1 VGLDSK
7 IESKFECVI
16 RITCLMEKQ
25 GSDNMTTN
33 VPTNANPDS
42 GASGNSSVV
51 SGEGSR
57 IADVEREVKKLK
69 ADVEGFMDLKNAVD
83 DLKNTIV
90 DIRALISEVQSPFNL
105 LQLITNEDD
114 LNKVIQAKP
123 LIEKKFLAGKTAE
136 AGTKNVMEAKSVQR
150 SGLPE
155 TVASEAASTEEG
167 EKETGFSVETSVEAS
182 EPEKLDRLE
191 KAAVGS
197 LKDFEISGLEKDTS
211 LVEWVYMMLDLG
223 FDEASIGKVC
233 DFCEFS
239 GFMPKGYSVH
249 VSNLVG
255 AIVKARS
262 KNLSAEEVVLTI
274 YNAADAVGV
283 ETNPKDLKRLLIN
296 VLKRRKAGE
305 MR

>member
-1 VGLDSK
+1 MSG
-7 IESKFECVI
+7 
-16 RITCLMEKQ
+16 
-25 GSDNMTTN
+25 
-33 VPTNANPDS
+33 DS
-42 GASGNSSVV
+42 GVV

-57 IADVEREVKKLK
+57 IEVVEKDVKKLK
-69 ADVEGFMDLKNAVD
+69 ADIEGFMDLKNTVD

-90 DIRALISEVQSPFNL
+90 DIRALISEAQSPFNL

-123 LIEKKFLAGKTAE
+123 LIEKKLLAGKTAE
-136 AGTKNVMEAKSVQR
+136 ASTKNVMEAKGEPQ

-155 TVASEAASTEEG
+155 TIASEASITEKG

-182 EPEKLDRLE
+182 EPERLDRFE
-191 KAAVGS
+191 EAAAVGS
-197 LKDFEISGLEKDTS
+197 LKDLGSGGLEKDAS
-211 LVEWVYMMLDLG
+211 LVQWVYMMLDLG
-223 FDEASIGKVC
+223 FDEQSIGKVC

-249 VSNLVG
+249 VSNLVS

-262 KNLSAEEVVLTI
+262 RNLSPEEVILTI
-274 YNAADAVGV
+274 YSAADAVGV

-296 VLKRRKAGE
+296 VLKRGKTGE
-305 MR
+305 MH